1 MIGFVKVP
9 IVLKIDAQ
17 GSEDGIHVKLF
28 RASDEPQ
35 LVEENLA
42 KVFIGCGIA
51 DAFCEKKKDKQQ
63 ETKPF
68 KPQETKPFRPQE
80 TK

>member
-51 DAFCEKKKDKQQ
+51 DAFCDKKKDKQQ
-63 ETKPF
+63 ETV